1 MSSFAVIS
9 RYERMESNVL
19 SWNQALEKG
28 YEPKLY
34 PYQTD
39 QIPLGKYYTKLDFKI
54 WARKIAGICCYFTQ
68 QDTGIKFQ
76 LTVCRRK
83 SDELYQLEGCDIDFK
98 VYPTSAFYEIKVGL
112 NNKRNISLIEANIS
126 GDL

>member
-1 MSSFAVIS
+1 
-9 RYERMESNVL
+9 MESNVL

-34 PYQTD
+34 PYQAD
-39 QIPLGKYYTKLDFKI
+39 RIPLGKYYAKLDFKI
-54 WARKIAGICCYFTQ
+54 WAKKIAGICCYFTR

-76 LTVCRRK
+76 LTVYRRK

-98 VYPTSAFYEIKVGL
+98 VCPISASYEIKVGL
-112 NNKRNISLIEANIS
+112 NNRENISFKEAAIS
-126 GDL
+126 RDL